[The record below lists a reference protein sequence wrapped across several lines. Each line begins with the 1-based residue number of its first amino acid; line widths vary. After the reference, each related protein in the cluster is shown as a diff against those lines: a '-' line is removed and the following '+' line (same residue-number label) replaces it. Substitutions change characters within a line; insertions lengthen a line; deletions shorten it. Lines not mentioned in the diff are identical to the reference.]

1 MGLLRVLLFLGG
13 LRLPPTLGLLQDP
26 PTIYEGPA
34 GSYFGFALDFHMSE
48 GRPSVA
54 VGAPRANT
62 SQPGV
67 AQPGAVFLCSWPPDK
82 TPCHLLPIDTA
93 GNESERQGAL
103 ELHTYKSD
111 QWLGASVTSW
121 DSKLVVCAPLQHWNA
136 MEGQQEAFR
145 TPTGTCFVWSPGQR
159 RTVWYSPC
167 REQTMASTYRQRNY
181 VHDKR
186 YCEIGFSAAVTPDGT
201 LVLGAPG
208 GYYFTGLVYSVE
220 LDKILRRFLGTSL
233 LWLGSPGR
241 PTEPVSGA
249 YEDGYRGYSV
259 AVGEF
264 DGNPKTK
271 EYVVGVPNKSNTRG
285 EVEIFTAGDTLRLL
299 RGIASEQVA
308 SYFGHTVAVADVDG
322 DGRDDLLVG
331 APLYMARCSD
341 GQRSE
346 LGRLYVYLGR
356 GQQPLAG
363 PPQTLTGTHPYGRF
377 AAAIASLG
385 DLDKDGFGDV
395 AVGAPQGGDSGSGQ
409 VFIFRGQSEGLAPVP
424 TQRLNSP
431 FPGPAAFGF
440 ALRGATD
447 LDGNGYADLLVG
459 AYGAAK
465 VAVYQGLPVVV
476 AQTQLSVP
484 DGLNPEI
491 LDCDLPDSSVRVSC
505 FHVVFCVSVT
515 GQHLPQSIHLEAEL
529 QLDRLKPRPSRRVL
543 LLQGHQSSWQEEL
556 VVAPGTSPVCS
567 NLTAYLRDKA
577 EFKDKLSP
585 VALSVALTLPREA
598 PGLVLYGQTLV
609 QAQTHIILEDCGD
622 DNLCVPDLHL
632 AADTP
637 SQRLLIGAEAALSLR
652 ANATNAGEG
661 AFEAELRVQLPP
673 GTHYQAARSTIPGQE
688 KLSCNPKKENGTHV
702 VLCELG
708 NPMKAGA
715 RITVDMELSVSGLE
729 DMGDA
734 ITFHLQLR
742 SKNSPSPSNASVTVT
757 VPVEAQAEMQLRGNS
772 LPAITVL
779 PTSWHWV
786 EGSQR
791 PEDHGIKV
799 EHVYELHN
807 EGPGTVSGVTLSL
820 AVPHLLGDRVLLYL
834 LELGTEG
841 GMNCSHHPALNPA
854 QLGISGPTAAAP
866 GNASQQRERR
876 EAEPPPVAG
885 LGDFVRVDCDNAT
898 CVNITCHVPS
908 LGKDQRALV
917 SVHALLWMDTL
928 QQREHLLTQFLIQSQ
943 AWFSTSAMPYRV
955 QPRVLPTGKA
965 QTDTRVVRVS
975 LGAEGT
981 VPVWWVVLGVLAGL
995 LLLTL
1000 LILLMW
1006 KTGFF
1011 KRTRPPAESETQEE
1025 PGRSQE
1031 PGSAQD

>member
-1 MGLLRVLLFLGG
+1 MGLLRVLLLLGVLP
-13 LRLPPTLGLLQDP
+13 LRPMLGLLQDP
-26 PTIYEGPA
+26 PTIYEGPP

-82 TPCHLLPIDTA
+82 TPCHPLPIDTA
-93 GNESERQGAL
+93 GDESEIQGTL
-103 ELHTYKSD
+103 EFHTYKSH

-121 DSKLVVCAPLQHWNA
+121 DGKLVVCAPLQHWNA
-136 MEGQQEAFR
+136 MEGQHEAFR
-145 TPTGTCFVWSPGQR
+145 TPTGTCFVRSPGQR
-159 RTVWYSPC
+159 RAVWYSPC
-167 REQTMASTYRQRNY
+167 RDQTMASSHRQANY

-220 LDKILRRFLGTSL
+220 LDKILTRFLGTSL

-241 PTEPVSGA
+241 PTEPMFGD

-285 EVEIFTAGDTLRLL
+285 EVEIFTAGDTLRWL

-331 APLYMARCSD
+331 APLYMARRSD

-346 LGRLYVYLGR
+346 LGRLYLYLGR
-356 GQQPLAG
+356 GQRRLAG

-409 VFIFRGQSEGLAPVP
+409 VFIFRGQSEGLVPVP
-424 TQRLNSP
+424 IQRLSSP

-465 VAVYQGLPVVV
+465 VAVYQGLPVVMV
-476 AQTQLSVP
+476 QTQLSVP
-484 DGLNPEI
+484 DGLNPAT
-491 LDCDLPDSSVRVSC
+491 LDCVLPDSRVRVSC

-515 GQHLPQSIHLEAEL
+515 GQHIPQSIQLEAEL

-543 LLQGHQSSWQEEL
+543 LLQGHQSSWQEQL
-556 VVAPGTSPVCS
+556 VVAPGTPPVCS
-567 NLTAYLRDKA
+567 NLTAYLRDEA

-598 PGLVLYGQTLV
+598 PGLVLYGDTLV

-632 AADTP
+632 AADTR

-652 ANATNAGEG
+652 ADATNAGEG

-715 RITVDMELSVSGLE
+715 RITVDIELSVSGLE
-729 DMGDA
+729 DIGEA

-757 VPVEAQAEMQLRGNS
+757 VPVEAEAEMDLRGNS
-772 LPAITVL
+772 LPATTVL

-791 PEDHGIKV
+791 LEDYGIKV

-807 EGPGTVSGVTLSL
+807 KGPGTVSGVTLSI
-820 AVPHLLGDRVLLYL
+820 AVPHLLGDHVLLYVQ
-834 LELGTEG
+834 ELGTEG
-841 GMNCSHHPALNPA
+841 GMNCSHQPALSPA
-854 QLGISGPTAAAP
+854 QREIPRPTAAAP
-866 GNASQQRERR
+866 GNRSHQRERR
-876 EAEPPPVAG
+876 EAEPTPGAG
-885 LGDFVRVDCDNAT
+885 LGDLVRVDCDNAT
-898 CVNITCHVPS
+898 CVDITCHVPS

-928 QQREHLLTQFLIQSQ
+928 QQREHLPTQFLIQSQ
-943 AWFSTSAMPYRV
+943 AWFNTSSMPYRV
-955 QPRVLPTGKA
+955 VPRVLPTGK
-965 QTDTRVVRVS
+965 TETNTLVVRAS
-975 LGAEGT
+975 PGGEGA

-1006 KTGFF
+1006 KMGFF
-1011 KRTRPPAESETQEE
+1011 KRTRPPAEGDTQE
-1025 PGRSQE
+1025 PGQAQE